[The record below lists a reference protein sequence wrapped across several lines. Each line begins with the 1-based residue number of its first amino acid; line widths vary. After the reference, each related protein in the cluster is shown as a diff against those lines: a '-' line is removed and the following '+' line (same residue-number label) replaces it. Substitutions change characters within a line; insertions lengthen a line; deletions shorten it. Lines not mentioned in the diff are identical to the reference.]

1 LKRTYEIDA
10 ESEKNAEAWCAAI
23 AKQIEHKQ
31 AVRKKKKLKLAP
43 ECYKRRCRYLRVQCY

>member
-31 AVRKKKKLKLAP
+31 AVRRIKKN
-43 ECYKRRCRYLRVQCY
+43 